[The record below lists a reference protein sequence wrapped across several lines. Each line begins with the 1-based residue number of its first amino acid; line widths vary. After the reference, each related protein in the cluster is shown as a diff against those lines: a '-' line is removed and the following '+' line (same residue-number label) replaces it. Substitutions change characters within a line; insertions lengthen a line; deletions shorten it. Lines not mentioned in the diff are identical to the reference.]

1 MSLEDL
7 LSIVRPSQI
16 LNPDLLLDAIAEKT
30 TSKTLHY
37 RGALHQDENVA
48 TVKFGSKTIQGE
60 LSCYLLDGNNNK
72 YDMEK
77 GYTR

>member
-1 MSLEDL
+1 MCLEDL

-30 TSKTLHY
+30 TSKTLPY
-37 RGALHQDENVA
+37 RGALFQDENVA
-48 TVKFGSKTIQGE
+48 TAKFGSKTIQGE
-60 LSCYLLDGNNNK
+60 LASYLLDGDNLG